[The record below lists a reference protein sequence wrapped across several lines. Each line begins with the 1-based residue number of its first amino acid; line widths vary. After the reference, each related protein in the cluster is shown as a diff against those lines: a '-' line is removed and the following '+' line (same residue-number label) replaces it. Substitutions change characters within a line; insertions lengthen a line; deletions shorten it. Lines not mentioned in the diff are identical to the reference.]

1 MFSGIIADVGTITR
15 AEDRSGGLR
24 LSVLTTALGMN
35 DVQIG
40 DSIAVNGVCLTV
52 VKKDGCCPDTE
63 GDVQHVQEGQPGD
76 GSRNRLASPV
86 TCRRPTFTV
95 DVSRETLNC
104 TVGLEAQGARVNLE
118 KALRLADRLGGQLV
132 SGHVDGVGEVVAFTD
147 IGESWKLVVRAPQ
160 PLAKYIAVK
169 GSITINGV
177 SLTVNEVDG
186 AAFNV
191 NLIPHTLSV
200 TTLSGLRAGTKVNL
214 EIDLIARYVE
224 RMMTMESA

>member
-15 AEDRSGGLR
+15 AEDRNGGLR
-24 LSVLTTALGMN
+24 LSVSTRSLGMD
-35 DVQIG
+35 DVQLG

-52 VKKDGCCPDTE
+52 VKKDVNE
-63 GDVQHVQEGQPGD
+63 
-76 GSRNRLASPV
+76 
-86 TCRRPTFTV
+86 FTV

-104 TVGLEAQGARVNLE
+104 TIGLEARGARVNLE
-118 KALRLADRLGGQLV
+118 KALRLADRLGGHLV

-160 PLAKYIAVK
+160 SLAKYIAVK

-177 SLTVNEVDG
+177 SLTVNEVEG
-186 AAFNV
+186 AVFGV
-191 NLIPHTLSV
+191 NLIPHTLAV
-200 TTLSGLRAGTKVNL
+200 TTLSELHAGTKVNL

-224 RMMTMESA
+224 RMLTADAG